1 MNFRG
6 VSLWSVTVECHC
18 GAGNELVGLSDSLL
32 LGRAAAIS
40 VRVAS
45 FIASSLDT
53 PIADE

>member
-1 MNFRG
+1 M
-6 VSLWSVTVECHC
+6 ECHC